1 MEMTKDELKKILFTG
16 RTNVFALL
24 DGASIKDLRMQLFK
38 TDAPNYCL
46 FRGELAPDVAEA
58 APYLVGLLRD
68 SPFTEWLLSE
78 SIGKHWGVFALTR
91 QSITEMRRHFRSLI
105 TVHDESGKP
114 MIFRYYDP
122 RVLRNFLP
130 TCNGG
135 ELKTFFGK
143 VDTFVAEDVDGV
155 GISTFELADNELK
168 ITLLN

>member
-1 MEMTKDELKKILFTG
+1 MTKDELKKHLFTG

-24 DGASIKDLRMQLFK
+24 DGASVKGLRMQLYK
-38 TDAPNYCL
+38 TEPPHYCL

-68 SPFTEWLLSE
+68 SPFTEWLLNE
-78 SIGKHWGVFALTR
+78 SIGKHWGVFALSR

-105 TVHDESGKP
+105 TVHDEGGTP

-122 RVLRNFLP
+122 RVLRSFLP
-130 TCNGG
+130 TCNAG

-143 VDTFVAEDVDGV
+143 VDTFLAEEKDGN
-155 GISTFELADNELK
+155 GMSTFEMKDNELK
-168 ITLLN
+168 VTLLN

>member
-1 MEMTKDELKKILFTG
+1 MTKDELKKHLFTG

-24 DGASIKDLRMQLFK
+24 DGASVEGLRMQLYK

-46 FRGELAPDVAEA
+46 FRGELAPDVAEM
-58 APYLVGLLRD
+58 APYLVGLLPD

-78 SIGKHWGVFALTR
+78 SIGKHWGVFALSR
-91 QSITEMRRHFRSLI
+91 QSITEMRRHFRALVM
-105 TVHDESGKP
+105 VHDESGMP

-143 VDTFVAEDVDGV
+143 VDTFLAEGADGN
-155 GISTFELADNELK
+155 GMSAFELMNNELK
-168 ITLLN
+168 ETQLN

>member
-1 MEMTKDELKKILFTG
+1 MTKDELKKNLFTG

-24 DGASIKDLRMQLFK
+24 DGASVKDLRMQLYK

-68 SPFTEWLLSE
+68 SPFTEWLLNE
-78 SIGKHWGVFALTR
+78 GLGNHWGVLALSR
-91 QSITEMRRHFRSLI
+91 QSITEMRRQFRSLI
-105 TVHDESGKP
+105 TVYDESGRP

-130 TCNGG
+130 TCNAD

-143 VDTFVAEDVDGV
+143 VDTFFAEEADGKGMSTYELV
-155 GISTFELADNELK
+155 GNELK
-168 ITLLN
+168 VTLLD